1 MDTTTPPGST
11 VDGQPPGARPG
22 SSPPAP
28 SRPWQSPAF
37 RGWAALIIVY
47 VFWGGTYLGIRVGV
61 ETIPPLLLAGVRY
74 LIAGLILFP
83 IAIRGGSSEQRAAD
97 RPNRAT
103 WVACAI
109 VGLLL
114 LLGGNGL
121 VTVGERTVPSGF
133 ASLLVATVPLWLLVM
148 DAVLTRTWIGWLPAA
163 GLVAGLVGVALLAG
177 LGDHTSASGAS
188 GTGIAIILFA
198 SVSWAAGTI
207 LTSRLKG
214 LPQRPFVSTAM
225 QMIIGGAVMTALAA
239 ATGELGS
246 FHLSQVSVRSWL
258 ALAYLIVPG
267 SILALSAYGIAVRSS
282 LPTSTVATYAY
293 VNPVVAVILGTTILS
308 EKLTP
313 MMLLGGAFIIAAV
326 ALIVWRRGSPAH

>member
-1 MDTTTPPGST
+1 MDTTTPPST
-11 VDGQPPGARPG
+11 VDGQQPGPRPD
-22 SSPPAP
+22 PAQP
-28 SRPWQSPAF
+28 AASRPWQSPAF
-37 RGWAALIIVY
+37 RGWAALVVVY

-83 IAIRGGSSEQRAAD
+83 IAIRGGTPQERAAD
-97 RPNRAT
+97 RPSRAS
-103 WVACAI
+103 WVACGI

-148 DAVLTRTWIGWLPAA
+148 DAVLSRTWIGWVPLS
-163 GLVAGLVGVALLAG
+163 GLAAGLVGVALLAG
-177 LGDHTSASGAS
+177 LGDHASASGAS

-207 LTSRLKG
+207 LTTRLKA

-239 ATGELGS
+239 ATGEFGS

>member
-11 VDGQPPGARPG
+11 VDGQQPGPRPDPA
-22 SSPPAP
+22 PPAA

-37 RGWAALIIVY
+37 RGWAALVVVY

-83 IAIRGGSSEQRAAD
+83 IAIRGGTPQERAAD
-97 RPNRAT
+97 RPARAN
-103 WVACAI
+103 WVACVI

-148 DAVLTRTWIGWLPAA
+148 DAVLSRTWIGWLPLT

-188 GTGIAIILFA
+188 TGGIAIILFA
-198 SVSWAAGTI
+198 SVCWAVGTI
-207 LTSRLKG
+207 LTSRLKA

-239 ATGELGS
+239 ATGEFGS
-246 FHLSQVSVRSWL
+246 FHLSQVSARSWL

>member
-11 VDGQPPGARPG
+11 VDGQQPGPRPDPAPPV
-22 SSPPAP
+22 P

-37 RGWAALIIVY
+37 RGWVALVVVY

-83 IAIRGGSSEQRAAD
+83 IAIRGGTPQERAAD
-97 RPNRAT
+97 RPARAN

-148 DAVLTRTWIGWLPAA
+148 DAVLSRTWIGWLPLT

-188 GTGIAIILFA
+188 TGGIAVILFA
-198 SVSWAAGTI
+198 SVCWAVGTI
-207 LTSRLKG
+207 LTSRLKA

-239 ATGELGS
+239 ATGEFGS
-246 FHLSQVSVRSWL
+246 FHLSQVSARSWL

>member
-11 VDGQPPGARPG
+11 VDGQQPGPRPDPA
-22 SSPPAP
+22 PPAA

-37 RGWAALIIVY
+37 RGWAALVVVY

-83 IAIRGGSSEQRAAD
+83 IAIRGGTPQERAAD
-97 RPNRAT
+97 RPARAN

-148 DAVLTRTWIGWLPAA
+148 DAVLSRTWIGWLPLT

-188 GTGIAIILFA
+188 TGGIAIILFA
-198 SVSWAAGTI
+198 SVCWAVGTI
-207 LTSRLKG
+207 LTSRLKA

-239 ATGELGS
+239 ATGEFGS
-246 FHLSQVSVRSWL
+246 FHLSQVSARSWL